1 MENKGETP
9 RKDQGLL
16 QRRLYLMNLPYDAN
30 KREIEGLVREFA
42 EIDEVVVPK
51 DRYILPLLVF
61 I

>member
-1 MENKGETP
+1 
-9 RKDQGLL
+9 
-16 QRRLYLMNLPYDAN
+16 MNLPYDAN